1 MHYVSLRA
9 VGGSVMVTIP
19 RTFLD
24 VLGLQPNIKVAMTI
38 EDGRLVIEPQAKPRY
53 TLAELVAQC
62 EAEAPLSA
70 EDQAWLDVPPV
81 GDETA

>member
-19 RTFLD
+19 KTFLD
-24 VLGLQPNIKVAMTI
+24 VLGLQPNIKVGMSI
-38 EDGRLVIEPQAKPRY
+38 EQGRLVIEPQAKPRY

-62 EAEAPLSA
+62 DPDAPLST
-70 EDQAWLDVPPV
+70 EDKAWLEAPPV
-81 GDETA
+81 GDEAL